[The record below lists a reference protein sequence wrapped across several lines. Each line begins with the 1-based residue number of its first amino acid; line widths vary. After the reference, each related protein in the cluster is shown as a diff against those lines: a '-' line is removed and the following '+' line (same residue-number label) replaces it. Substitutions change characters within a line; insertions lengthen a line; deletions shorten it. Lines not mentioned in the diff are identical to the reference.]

1 MPVQA
6 RMVVA
11 GVSAT
16 AAAAGVGI
24 AANNLTATTG
34 GQSTAAL
41 IPADV
46 SRFTTVPASSGCIIP
61 PLNPGDNIVVINA
74 QATNALLLFPPVGG
88 FINALAQNAAYSIAV
103 ATPYC
108 QITCVTPTQ
117 YHCFQS
123 A

>member
-11 GVSAT
+11 GTSAT
-16 AAAAGVGI
+16 AAAAAVGI
-24 AANNLTATTG
+24 AANNLTAIVG
-34 GQSTAAL
+34 GQGAAAVL
-41 IPADV
+41 PADV
-46 SRFTTVPASSGCIIP
+46 NRFTTVPSTGGCILP
-61 PLNPGDNIVVINA
+61 TLNPGDNIVVFNG
-74 QATNALLLFPPVGG
+74 QATNPLLLFPPVGG
-88 FINALAQNAAYSIAV
+88 ALNALGTNASYSIAV

-108 QITCVTPTQ
+108 QITCVTPLL